1 MSRRPVPAVDT
12 IWLNMDRENNL
23 MVNECLMT
31 LEGPA
36 DWDRFL
42 ATWRRR
48 VLDTYPVFTQRPVPS
63 RLPLA
68 APHWEDDEHFDLAR
82 HVVRM
87 TLPAPG
93 DEATL
98 QDYVSS
104 QVSIPLERDRPLWQ
118 LHLVDGYDGGSVVYA
133 RLHHAMAD
141 GIALTRV
148 VLSLT
153 DAAPDDDL
161 VEEPPVPSGRRGL
174 VGSTTHLAG
183 VAAGALL
190 DATRMITPTHLAG
203 AVSLAQQTAGVAGKL
218 LFSRSPHSAVEGHPG
233 VAKRVVW
240 APPIPLEQVRD
251 AAHRTGTTVNDV
263 LVAALAGALRGYQVA
278 EHADPVDVPTMVP
291 VNVRPLDEPL
301 PRELGNRFALVL
313 FSLPSAETTAFA
325 RLAETSR
332 RMDAIKD
339 SPEAFLTF
347 EVIQG
352 IGLTGPDL
360 ERVMVD
366 FFANKASGVTTNVPG
381 PRERRYVAGTA
392 ISGMLGW
399 APESGNQTLGTGI
412 FSYAGSVFVGF
423 KVDTGVIARP
433 EDLLEGF
440 LAEVEELCALAGAA
454 SGVP

>member
-1 MSRRPVPAVDT
+1 V
-12 IWLNMDRENNL
+12 
-23 MVNECLMT
+23 
-31 LEGPA
+31 
-36 DWDRFL
+36 
-42 ATWRRR
+42 
-48 VLDTYPVFTQRPVPS
+48 
-63 RLPLA
+63 
-68 APHWEDDEHFDLAR
+68 R
-82 HVVRM
+82 HVVRV

-93 DEATL
+93 DDAAL
-98 QDYVSS
+98 QEYVSS
-104 QVSIPLERDRPLWQ
+104 QISIPLERDRPLWQ
-118 LHLVDGYDGGSVVYA
+118 LHLIDGYGEGCVVYA

-161 VEEPPVPSGRRGL
+161 TEEPPAARAPRGL
-174 VGSTTHLAG
+174 VGTTAHLAG
-183 VAAGALL
+183 AAGTALL

-218 LFSRSPHSAVEGHPG
+218 IFSRSPDSTVAGVPG

-240 APPIPLEQVRD
+240 APPIPLEEIRD
-251 AAHRTGTTVNDV
+251 AAHRTGTTINDV
-263 LVAALAGALRGYQVA
+263 LVAALAGALSGYQQA
-278 EHADPVDVPTMVP
+278 HHGDPVDIPTMVP

-313 FSLPSAETTAFA
+313 FSLPSSLSTPFA
-325 RLAETSR
+325 RLAETQR

-381 PRERRYVAGTA
+381 PRERRYVAGTGITA
-392 ISGMLGW
+392 MLGW
-399 APESGNQTLGTGI
+399 APESGKQTLGTGI

-423 KVDTGVIARP
+423 KVDTGVIPHP
-433 EDLLEGF
+433 EELLDGF
-440 LAEVEELCALAGAA
+440 LDEVAALCRLAGVG
-454 SGVP
+454 SGAG